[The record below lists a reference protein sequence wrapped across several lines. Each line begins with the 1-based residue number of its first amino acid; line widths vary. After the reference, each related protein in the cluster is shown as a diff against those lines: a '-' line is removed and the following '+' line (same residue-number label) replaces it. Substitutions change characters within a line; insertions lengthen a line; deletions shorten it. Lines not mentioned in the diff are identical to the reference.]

1 MRRRWLLTL
10 ILVAIVAAVAVIV
23 PRFRKPVASQSLVP
37 LCEFVE
43 SHGTPELLY
52 PALANY
58 FGLPQDDGQL
68 IACSVSESGRKRE
81 IEVRRRTHSAIVD
94 ILFMDE
100 QPGGYAAYF
109 YQANENGELI
119 KSVYLETEPRTID
132 DANKRFEREKSF
144 WLTWLH
150 EKLNH
155 LSG

>member
-1 MRRRWLLTL
+1 MKRRWLLTL
-10 ILVAIVAAVAVIV
+10 ILVAIVAAFAVIA
-23 PRFRKPVASQSLVP
+23 PRFRKPAASQSLVP

-43 SHGTPELLY
+43 SHGQPELLY
-52 PALANY
+52 PVLADY

-68 IACSVSESGRKRE
+68 LACSVSENGHKRS
-81 IEVRRRTHSAIVD
+81 IEVRRRTHSATVD

-119 KSVYLETEPRTID
+119 KSVYLEAEPRTID
-132 DANKRFEREKSF
+132 DANKRFEKEKAF

-155 LSG
+155 PSS

>member
-1 MRRRWLLTL
+1 MRRRWLITL
-10 ILVAIVAAVAVIV
+10 ILIAIVAAVAVIT
-23 PRFRKPVASQSLVP
+23 PRFRKPAPTQSLVP

-68 IACSVSESGRKRE
+68 IACSVSENGRKRE
-81 IEVRRRTHSAIVD
+81 IEVRRRMHSATVD

-109 YQANENGELI
+109 YQANEYGELV
-119 KSVYLETEPRTID
+119 KSVYLETEPRKID
-132 DANKRFEREKSF
+132 DANKRFEKEKAF
-144 WLTWLH
+144 WLTWLY
-150 EKLNH
+150 EQLNH
-155 LSG
+155 PSG